1 MESFP
6 KSIFIG
12 CSSAGEIFHNTVNDN
27 SISMAIAKFEK
38 TKLST
43 CTTDVTS
50 ASNSRHAGRT
60 IANNLLSDDL
70 KAIFLLSDGLNI
82 NGSELVKGFNDILPQ
97 NVIVTG
103 GLAGDGSKFES
114 TWVLK
119 EKCPTQNCVSAI
131 GFYGDNFS
139 IHTGYK
145 GGWDVFGPERTV
157 TKSSGNILFTLD
169 NKPALEL
176 YKMYLGELASE
187 LPSSGLLFPLS
198 IRKDAQDNTDLVRTI
213 LAIDE
218 ENQSLTFAGDIPQ
231 GYLAKLMKA
240 NIDNLIEGASV
251 AAKRTNITNIDNT
264 SLSISISCV
273 GRRLILKERAEE
285 ELEAS
290 IDILPNNTQ
299 LIGYY
304 SYGEISPNFTN
315 QDCDLHN
322 QTMTL
327 TVIHES

>member
-43 CTTDVTS
+43 CTTDVTT

-82 NGSELVKGFNDILPQ
+82 NGSELVKGFNDILPR

-103 GLAGDGSKFES
+103 GLAGDGEKFES

-119 EKCPTQNCVSAI
+119 DKCPTQNCVSAV
-131 GFYGDNFS
+131 GFYGNNIS
-139 IHTGYK
+139 IQTGYK
-145 GGWDVFGPERTV
+145 GGWDEFGPERTV
-157 TKSSGNILFTLD
+157 TKSSENILFTLD

-198 IRKDAQDNTDLVRTI
+198 IRKNTQDNTDLVRTI

-218 ENQSLTFAGDIPQ
+218 DKQSLTFAGDIPE

-240 NIDNLIEGASV
+240 NFDNIIEGASV
-251 AAKRTNITNIDNT
+251 AAKRTNSTNIDSAT
-264 SLSISISCV
+264 LTICISCV
-273 GRRLILKERAEE
+273 GRRLILKDRVEE

-290 IDILPNNTQ
+290 LEILPNNTQ
-299 LIGYY
+299 LVGYY
-304 SYGEISPNFTN
+304 SYGEISPNFVN

-327 TVIHES
+327 TVINET

>member
-1 MESFP
+1 MRIAYP
-6 KSIFIG
+6 NSIFLG
-12 CSSAGEIFHNTVNDN
+12 CSTAGEIFQNTVNDN
-27 SISMAIAKFEK
+27 SISIAIAKFEK
-38 TKLST
+38 TRLSV

-50 ASNSRHAGRT
+50 ALHSRHAGRQ
-60 IANNLLSDDL
+60 ISEKLLSDDL

-103 GLAGDGSKFES
+103 GLAGDGSKFEN

-119 EKCPTQNCVSAI
+119 DKCPTQNCVSAI

-198 IRKDAQDNTDLVRTI
+198 IRKDNQDSTDLVRTI

-218 ENQSLTFAGDIPQ
+218 ERQSLTFAGDIPQ

-251 AAKRTNITNIDNT
+251 AAKRTNITNIHST

-273 GRRLILKERAEE
+273 GRRLILKERAED
-285 ELEAS
+285 ELDAS
-290 IDILPNNTQ
+290 IDILPKNTQ

-304 SYGEISPNFTN
+304 SYGEISPNFIN

-322 QTMTL
+322 QK
-327 TVIHES
+327 